1 MTAPGGRHPL
11 VAALVS
17 QGMRRGI
24 RRRFN
29 AVRLS
34 GDTEALRH
42 QGPLVVC
49 ANHPGWWDPAV
60 FAWLQHHFF
69 GHSHGY
75 GPMEAAALRRYPLLE
90 KAGLISLDPNDAQ
103 SLRRFIRIA
112 RDVLEQGNVLWITPQ
127 GEFADSRDRPICLQ
141 AGFAHLVRHVPSA
154 RLVPLAIEY
163 PFWNESQPELLL
175 RFGAPMPVGIGEG
188 VRSVTSRMEEAL
200 TQTMDALAQ
209 DACTRD
215 ASRFTTFT
223 QGQAGIGGLY
233 DIGRRV
239 RQWARRES
247 FQPRHDP

>member
-17 QGMRRGI
+17 RGMRRGI
-24 RRRFN
+24 QRGFN

-34 GDTEALRH
+34 GDAEALRH
-42 QGPLVVC
+42 RGPLVVC

-69 GHSHGY
+69 GHCHGY

-90 KAGLISLDPNDAQ
+90 KAGLIPIDPNDPQ
-103 SLRRFIRIA
+103 SLRQFVRVA
-112 RDVLEQGNVLWITPQ
+112 RDVLQQGHVLWITPQ
-127 GEFADSRDRPICLQ
+127 GDFADCRVRPVRLQ
-141 AGFAHLVRHVPSA
+141 PGFAHLVRHIPSV

-163 PFWNESQPELLL
+163 PFWNENRPELLL
-175 RFGAPMPVGIGEG
+175 RFGAPVPVGERES
-188 VRSVTSRMEEAL
+188 VRCVTMRMEAAL
-200 TQTMDALAQ
+200 TETMDALAR

-215 ASRFTTFT
+215 AARFTTFV
-223 QGQAGIGGLY
+223 QGRAGIGGLY
-233 DIGRRV
+233 DMGRRA
-239 RQWARRES
+239 RQWGRREN

>member
-17 QGMRRGI
+17 RGMRRGI
-24 RRRFN
+24 ERRFN

-42 QGPLVVC
+42 RGPLVVC

-69 GHSHGY
+69 GHCHGY

-90 KAGLISLDPNDAQ
+90 KAGLIPVDPDNPQ
-103 SLRRFIRIA
+103 SLRRFVRVA
-112 RDVLEQGNVLWITPQ
+112 RDVLRQGNVLWITPQ
-127 GEFADSRDRPICLQ
+127 GQFTDSRVRPVQLQ
-141 AGFAHLVRHVPSA
+141 PGFAHLVRHMPSV

-163 PFWNESQPELLL
+163 PFWNENRPELLL
-175 RFGAPMPVGIGEG
+175 RFGAPVSVDEGEG
-188 VRSVTSRMEEAL
+188 VRSVTARMEEVL
-200 TQTMDALAQ
+200 TETMDALAQ
-209 DACTRD
+209 DTCTRD
-215 ASRFTTFT
+215 ASRFTTFV
-223 QGQAGIGGLY
+223 QKQAGIGGIY
-233 DIGRRV
+233 DFGRRV
-239 RQWARRES
+239 RQWVRREN